1 MLHLAVGAARTD
13 VADFL
18 QSSVNGGRATHKPEF
33 DGEWVPIS
41 QVYDLQMGKTPSR
54 DIPEYW
60 NNGEHDWVSI
70 KDLGSYEK
78 YVGKTNETIS
88 ELGRVKSGIKSVPAN
103 TLLMSFKLSLGKT
116 AITTKETYTN
126 EAIMAFLDK
135 GTYDFDIDY
144 MWHQLQSKDWTVGT
158 NTAVMGKTLNKK
170 TLSAT
175 KIRVPSISEQK
186 EIAKHLDVVQET
198 LSLLS
203 LELKTLDDLVKSQF
217 VEMFGDTYSNSKQ
230 LPSRKL
236 GALIDFITSG
246 SRGWSKYYSD
256 EGDYFITIKN
266 VRGCSISLDNV
277 QHVHAPN
284 NKEAER
290 TKVQSGDVL
299 ISITADL
306 GRTGVVSK
314 EIADHGAYINQHL
327 ACIRLAGED
336 ILPLYLSFFLE
347 SPGAKDQ
354 LQRKNQTGVKA
365 GLNFD
370 LVKSL
375 DILVPPLAL
384 QQQFADF
391 VARVDKLGFDCCRE
405 IVCCGVLFSSMSA
418 SLLCT

>member
-1 MLHLAVGAARTD
+1 MADAARTD
-13 VADFL
+13 VADSLFDFH
-18 QSSVNGGRATHKPEF
+18 QWGRATHKPGF
-33 DGEWVPIS
+33 AGEWVPIS

-78 YVGKTNETIS
+78 YVGKTSETIS

-135 GTYDFDIDY
+135 GTYDVDIDY

-217 VEMFGDTYSNSKQ
+217 VEMFGNVSTTCRSC
-230 LPSRKL
+230 RKSWCKRL
-236 GALIDFITSG
+236 
-246 SRGWSKYYSD
+246 
-256 EGDYFITIKN
+256 
-266 VRGCSISLDNV
+266 
-277 QHVHAPN
+277 
-284 NKEAER
+284 
-290 TKVQSGDVL
+290 
-299 ISITADL
+299 
-306 GRTGVVSK
+306 
-314 EIADHGAYINQHL
+314 NQ
-327 ACIRLAGED
+327 AG
-336 ILPLYLSFFLE
+336 
-347 SPGAKDQ
+347 
-354 LQRKNQTGVKA
+354 
-365 GLNFD
+365 
-370 LVKSL
+370 
-375 DILVPPLAL
+375 
-384 QQQFADF
+384 
-391 VARVDKLGFDCCRE
+391 
-405 IVCCGVLFSSMSA
+405 
-418 SLLCT
+418 

>member
-1 MLHLAVGAARTD
+1 
-13 VADFL
+13 
-18 QSSVNGGRATHKPEF
+18 
-33 DGEWVPIS
+33 
-41 QVYDLQMGKTPSR
+41 MGKTPSR

-78 YVGKTNETIS
+78 YVGKTSETIS

-135 GTYDFDIDY
+135 GTYDVDIDY

-203 LELKTLDDLVKSQF
+203 LELKTLDDLVKSRF
-217 VEMFGDTYSNSKQ
+217 VEMFGDKERWASEGWPIAAVSDLICKPKSGEWGEEDLYGKGIKVLRTANFTDAGVINYTNVVTRDIDCSK
-230 LPSRKL
+230 LK
-236 GALIDFITSG
+236 
-246 SRGWSKYYSD
+246 SK
-256 EGDYFITIKN
+256 GL
-266 VRGCSISLDNV
+266 C
-277 QHVHAPN
+277 
-284 NKEAER
+284 
-290 TKVQSGDVL
+290 
-299 ISITADL
+299 
-306 GRTGVVSK
+306 TG
-314 EIADHGAYINQHL
+314 
-327 ACIRLAGED
+327 D
-336 ILPLYLSFFLE
+336 ILIEKSGGSDKKPVGRVVLFLNQNDTYLNNNFTAALRVKDPSKISYRYLFQSLYMNYWRGGTRPFESKTTGLHNLKLDGYLSKTRIPIPSIE
-347 SPGAKDQ
+347 
-354 LQRKNQTGVKA
+354 
-365 GLNFD
+365 
-370 LVKSL
+370 
-375 DILVPPLAL
+375 I

-391 VARVDKLGFDCCRE
+391 VARVDKLGFKQSLCYRAT
-405 IVCCGVLFSSMSA
+405 VSTSMQGVMQYYPQA
-418 SLLCT
+418 IP